1 MLIPGLVGKAEIE
14 AIGSLLPKNADWEFA
29 RFLPGTCLKDEWN
42 SISPYTESETD
53 ELVKLAQTFVRNIH
67 VR

>member
-1 MLIPGLVGKAEIE
+1 MKAVL
-14 AIGSLLPKNADWEFA
+14 GLLPKNADWEFA